1 MKKTLLAAVLPAWL
15 LAGCAFGPDHLPAL
29 YSQRDHFQ
37 RLIDDVQ
44 TRMLADQKW
53 WDSLSPERRLYWKSY
68 LEKVRTEERERALNA
83 IQQLTEGLEAVETG
97 GAAKR

>member
-1 MKKTLLAAVLPAWL
+1 MKKTLLVLAVSVVILT
-15 LAGCAFGPDHLPAL
+15 GCGLGPDHLPAL

-44 TRMLADQKW
+44 TRMLADQQW
-53 WDSLSPERRLYWKSY
+53 WNSLTPERRLYWKAY

-83 IQQLTEGLEAVETG
+83 IQSLTEGLESVENG
-97 GAAKR
+97 GSARS